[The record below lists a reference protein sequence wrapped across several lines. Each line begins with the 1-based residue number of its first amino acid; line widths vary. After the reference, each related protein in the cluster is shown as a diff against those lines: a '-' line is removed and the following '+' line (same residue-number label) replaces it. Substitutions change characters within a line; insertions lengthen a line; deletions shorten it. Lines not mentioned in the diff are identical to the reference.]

1 MSIAFADTG
10 YWIALLDSR
19 DNLHDRAKSLRQ
31 NLGITRIVTS
41 EMVFAETLNA
51 FSGRRK
57 ELKQSVVSLIECAN
71 GIQSLEVLPQ
81 TPELFQQALQLY
93 GQRLDQAWS
102 HTDCA
107 SFVIMQQRG
116 IVEALAYDKHFEQAG
131 FRALMRLA

>member
-1 MSIAFADTG
+1 MTLLFADTG
-10 YWIALLDSR
+10 YWIALLDPQDSLNDKAKALSR
-19 DNLHDRAKSLRQ
+19 EHFQA
-31 NLGITRIVTS
+31 TVMTS
-41 EMVFAETLNA
+41 EMVLTEVLNH
-51 FSGRRK
+51 FSKRGRGLRIAA
-57 ELKQSVVSLIECAN
+57 LMLVNSLRDSPSI
-71 GIQSLEVLPQ
+71 EVLPQ

-131 FRALMRLA
+131 FRALMRGA

>member
-1 MSIAFADTG
+1 MTLLFADTG
-10 YWIALLDSR
+10 YWIALLDPQDSLNDKAKALSR
-19 DNLHDRAKSLRQ
+19 EHFQA
-31 NLGITRIVTS
+31 TVMTS
-41 EMVFAETLNA
+41 EMVLTEVLNH
-51 FSGRRK
+51 FSKRGRGLRIAA
-57 ELKQSVVSLIECAN
+57 LMLVNSLRDSPSI
-71 GIQSLEVLPQ
+71 EVLPQ

-93 GQRLDQAWS
+93 SQRLDQAWS